1 MSKIKSN
8 TAAKSTEAVEVA
20 PKAKVVQNPAN
31 ATARTTYEPVV
42 HSTGTIG
49 GKPARLAWYG
59 TKYGC
64 IEIEQADGSFVVH
77 HDTAFGGMRSV
88 AALEGLFDS
97 VAPAVVADPAVIE
110 IVEAPVP
117 VVEFVAPAP
126 SADVV
131 EAVAVIPAAPKKGGK
146 AKVKLVTK
154 QDVEQV
160 IAEVQ
165 AAGADLPTVTID
177 SVTETAPVV
186 AAEPVYTTL
195 DEVRAAH
202 EAETRG
208 ACRASVLRALRVRAG
223 EIALGVPAGGKGE
236 KVKAER
242 APLQLA
248 AGEHSLDFRVK
259 AAMAHTDAVMNPD
272 GSIFVSQAVL
282 VACKFSPSAVTL
294 AGRWDSRSGAHIASV
309 ALGYTPKFSVKA
321 GGVTFTPIAK

>member
-8 TAAKSTEAVEVA
+8 TAAAKSTEAVEVA

-42 HSTGTIG
+42 YSTGTIG

-64 IEIEQADGSFVVH
+64 IEIEQADGTFTVH

-97 VAPAVVADPAVIE
+97 VAPDVLVLGGDMREIQLTAGNVAVVEPE
-110 IVEAPVP
+110 IVEVVDAEPVVVELDPVDFAKAEANIAAAFPAPV
-117 VVEFVAPAP
+117 
-126 SADVV
+126 
-131 EAVAVIPAAPKKGGK
+131 I
-146 AKVKLVTK
+146 
-154 QDVEQV
+154 
-160 IAEVQ
+160 
-165 AAGADLPTVTID
+165 
-177 SVTETAPVV
+177 

-223 EIALGVPAGGKGE
+223 EISLGVTAGGAK
-236 KVKAER
+236 
-242 APLQLA
+242 
-248 AGEHSLDFRVK
+248 RVK
-259 AAMAHTDAVMNPD
+259 PESESAGGEGKRTARM
-272 GSIFVSQAVL
+272 GL
-282 VACKFSPSAVTL
+282 VEMLSKGIVKVGDEVKLRTKEGAVTTL
-294 AGRWDSRSGAHIASV
+294 SEGGNAADGRSLSQWATDHTGVSHNVYRSFIHVPTGKP
-309 ALGYTPKFSVKA
+309 LDDLRE
-321 GGVTFTPIAK
+321 